1 MANKRFDYE
10 MEVEDQFMDGETRKR
25 TIRFKAENDENAK
38 SRALRIIQRIGN
50 GWSSMTKEER
60 DRYLRTEWVGLL
72 KLTIERI
79 I

>member
-50 GWSSMTKEER
+50 GWS
-60 DRYLRTEWVGLL
+60 
-72 KLTIERI
+72 
-79 I
+79 